1 VTRQAVHRRL
11 RIGVV
16 GCGSIA
22 QIAHLPN
29 LLHLRD
35 LFEVIGVADA
45 SREMSRWTG
54 ERFHVA
60 TFESHEALIEAGAQA
75 LLVATPH
82 AGHAD
87 VIRDAIERGTHV
99 LVEKPL
105 CVASPDA
112 EAIATLAERSGV
124 VVQVGYMK
132 RHDDAFAALC
142 ADLEADSGRLLG
154 IHALTTE
161 GSSLHRTFQPS
172 GMPEAADICSAKRAE
187 WDVAER
193 CQMQRAIGSQDPRQ
207 MAVYRGLFLAD
218 LVHDLNLAN
227 AVLVIAGEAPVSDH
241 EAHWWNAGRA
251 GTLGFTT
258 AADVRCGIEYVEV
271 PGAIEYQEELVVV
284 TERAVQRVRFPAPYL
299 HRAPT
304 VYEHRSQGDH
314 GIVSRMFRSAREPF
328 VTELERFHATI
339 IDGQPCITPAREA
352 IADLLTLER
361 CFDAGR
367 RSPDQ
372 DHQVRG

>member
-1 VTRQAVHRRL
+1 MPAVSRL

-29 LLHLRD
+29 LRFLRD
-35 LFEVIGVADA
+35 LFEVVGVADA
-45 SREMSRWTG
+45 SPEVAQWTG
-54 ERFHVA
+54 ARCQVA
-60 TFESHEALIEAGAQA
+60 AFEDHEALIEAGAQA

-87 VIRDAIERGTHV
+87 AIRDAIERGVHL

-105 CVASPDA
+105 CVASRDA
-112 EAIATLAERSGV
+112 EAVATLAEQSGV

-132 RHDDAFAALC
+132 RHDDSFAALC
-142 ADLEADSGRLLG
+142 AALEADGGGLLG
-154 IHALTTE
+154 VHALTTE
-161 GSSLHRTFQPS
+161 GADLHRTFQPP
-172 GMPEAADICSAKRAE
+172 GMPEAADVSSAKRAE
-187 WDVAER
+187 WAVAEC
-193 CQMQRAIGSQDPRQ
+193 CQMQRAIGSQDPEE

-227 AVLVIAGEAPVSDH
+227 AVLALVNEGPVSDH
-241 EAHWWNAGRA
+241 RAQWWSSGRA

-258 AADVRCGIEYVEV
+258 AAGVRCGIEYVEV
-271 PGAIEYQEELVVV
+271 PGAVEYEEQLVIV
-284 TERAVQRVRFPAPYL
+284 TDRAVHRLRFPAPYL
-299 HRAPT
+299 HCAPT
-304 VYEHRSQGDH
+304 VYEHRSQREH
-314 GIVSRMFRSAREPF
+314 GIVCRMFHSAREPF

-339 IDGQPCITPAREA
+339 TDGEPCITPAREA

-361 CFDAGR
+361 CFEEGR
-367 RSPDQ
+367 RSLADRERSVV
-372 DHQVRG
+372 HG